1 MAEINFLVI
10 PRVWKI
16 LYWFLI
22 NLVQNSMLLKTSEQ
36 WYVKFT
42 IFWSVIPIF
51 CQDLWGIYAIENS
64 FFGIF
69 ITHST
74 TISNQR
80 RLRRRQSNASEEN
93 IVIVPEFDLV
103 IGTRLFELYL
113 SLQEFYKLTDAN
125 RSNSSTNRIPVNHNI
140 SSSDGNTTLSSN
152 SSSNRWVF
160 GHNFISETSR
170 IPAY

>member
-1 MAEINFLVI
+1 
-10 PRVWKI
+10 
-16 LYWFLI
+16 
-22 NLVQNSMLLKTSEQ
+22 MLLKTSEQ
-36 WYVKFT
+36 CQIYNMLVCNTKIHT
-42 IFWSVIPIF
+42 YH
-51 CQDLWGIYAIENS
+51 QDLWGIYAIENS

-152 SSSNRWVF
+152 SSSNR
-160 GHNFISETSR
+160 
-170 IPAY
+170 

>member
-1 MAEINFLVI
+1 M
-10 PRVWKI
+10 
-16 LYWFLI
+16 WFARFQILI
-22 NLVQNSMLLKTSEQ
+22 NEPQSIRHKLLVLSWLYQSSACIHT
-36 WYVKFT
+36 YH
-42 IFWSVIPIF
+42 
-51 CQDLWGIYAIENS
+51 QDLWGIYASENY